1 MGLVEVGSLLM
12 TIVFIWLI
20 IFTFQVITR
29 VRKRKFYLSVR
40 DSELCVIPQPL
51 LEFLK
56 SRSMVVM
63 AKLIS
68 ILGNRLVTGPTA
80 PGEESTEEKQVNVR
94 YTSVAVVPSRPSTP
108 ALAFCLELQAALT
121 AQSGRVARLS
131 SSLVQVS

>member
-1 MGLVEVGSLLM
+1 
-12 TIVFIWLI
+12 
-20 IFTFQVITR
+20 
-29 VRKRKFYLSVR
+29 
-40 DSELCVIPQPL
+40 
-51 LEFLK
+51 
-56 SRSMVVM
+56 M

-80 PGEESTEEKQVNVR
+80 PGEGSTEEKQMNVR

-131 SSLVQVS
+131 SSIVQVLSLSFDLFLIYSSSFISYRPSWVQLL